1 MTPSNSSLVRLFSSA
16 LSYGAVYGNA
26 MPTDLWDKV
35 REQKAAEYAAQ
46 ASGVTD
52 EQVRGGDSMFGLS
65 GDTA

>member
-1 MTPSNSSLVRLFSSA
+1 MTPSNSRLIKLFSAA

-35 REQKAAEYAAQ
+35 REQKAAEYAAL

-52 EQVRGGDSMFGLS
+52 EQVKGMDSTFGLS
-65 GDTA
+65 GDIA